1 MAQEQMTPQQQN
13 AMARYNL
20 LTTGISM
27 TKRLQPVVG
36 QLGSQIR
43 IPLQRMGIMTGV
55 MLQFSIPVT
64 IADFDSLSLLA
75 PFNIAQN
82 VTYTDFAGVNR
93 TRTNGFQLWAAQSFK
108 QGDALGSIGNGVG
121 ASGSNAPALNYDT
134 NILNIPAA
142 DGEGVI
148 YFSLYVPMAYD
159 PSSDLTGAVLTQTN
173 VGEHFITIDLPASLS
188 GADKYKFPYG
198 AGTSVTVNGGV
209 TVEAFQHYI
218 QPQAMNASFL
228 PLIDLSTIYGFEGGY
243 QTTANIAA
251 NQSTFV
257 NFPNN
262 RAILS
267 TLIQYQNGNGF
278 TANGTDLS
286 GITLLANSNT
296 NFREYTP
303 RMLREIQRN
312 LVNSDMPDGTYYIG
326 SRRQPILTQLYAN
339 VQAKMD
345 ILSAA
350 ANSKL
355 IAQYE
360 VQYASG
366 APLPGITAGSA

>member
-1 MAQEQMTPQQQN
+1 M
-13 AMARYNL
+13 
-20 LTTGISM
+20 
-27 TKRLQPVVG
+27 
-36 QLGSQIR
+36 
-43 IPLQRMGIMTGV
+43 
-55 MLQFSIPVT
+55 
-64 IADFDSLSLLA
+64 
-75 PFNIAQN
+75 
-82 VTYTDFAGVNR
+82 
-93 TRTNGFQLWAAQSFK
+93 
-108 QGDALGSIGNGVG
+108 
-121 ASGSNAPALNYDT
+121 
-134 NILNIPAA
+134 
-142 DGEGVI
+142 
-148 YFSLYVPMAYD
+148 
-159 PSSDLTGAVLTQTN
+159 
-173 VGEHFITIDLPASLS
+173 
-188 GADKYKFPYG
+188 
-198 AGTSVTVNGGV
+198 TVNGGV

-278 TANGTDLS
+278 TPNGTDLS

-312 LVNSDMPDGTYYIG
+312 LVNSDMPGGTYYIG